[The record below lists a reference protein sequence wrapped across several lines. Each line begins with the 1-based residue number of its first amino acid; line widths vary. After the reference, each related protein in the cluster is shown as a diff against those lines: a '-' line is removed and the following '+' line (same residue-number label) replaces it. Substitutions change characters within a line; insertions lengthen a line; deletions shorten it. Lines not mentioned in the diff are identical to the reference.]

1 MPRKKDTITLSI
13 PPGTKE
19 KLEKIARK
27 FNITWGKEPSISGLI
42 VAIAE
47 NSLEVGKPFT
57 LESNEINALK
67 QAIKALTDAGRVGE
81 VQTIITLLLERGNLN
96 PSTRQSLLKQ
106 ASRLVQAW
114 RSQIEEYRQNKK
126 PFYLLYENS
135 QGEELQ
141 YTVRYAEPK
150 FFDKRFYLMVWCEE
164 TEDVE
169 DLSPDLPGLWHNRCL
184 RFDRIHS
191 IVPASGEWRE
201 GLDSI
206 KVYLHF
212 RGWMIKSYQPR
223 EDDLE
228 DEIIEDENIG
238 KVRQVVRR
246 VTNEFWLI
254 REVARYW
261 EDCVIV
267 SPEPIRDTPSSVLAD
282 RMKQK
287 ILTLSQFYDV

>member
-19 KLEKIARK
+19 KLEEIARK

-47 NSLEVGKPFT
+47 KSLEVGKPFT
-57 LESNEINALK
+57 LESNQINALR
-67 QAIKALTDAGRVGE
+67 QAIKALNDAGHVGE
-81 VQTIITLLLERGNLN
+81 AQTIITLLLERGNLDAAM
-96 PSTRQSLLKQ
+96 RQSLLQ
-106 ASRLVQAW
+106 EASRVVQAW
-114 RSQIEEYRQNKK
+114 RSQIEEHRQNQK
-126 PFYLLYENS
+126 PFYLFYENS
-135 QGEELQ
+135 QREQLQ

-150 FFDKRFYLMVWCEE
+150 FFDRRFYLMIWCEE

-169 DLSPDLPGLWHNRCL
+169 NLSPDLPELWHNRCL
-184 RFDRIHS
+184 NFDRIRS

-212 RGWMIKSYQPR
+212 QGRMIKSYQRR

-228 DEIIEDENIG
+228 DEIIDSENIG
-238 KVRQVVRR
+238 KVRQVLRR

-267 SPEPIRDTPSSVLAD
+267 SPEPIRD

-287 ILTLSQFYDV
+287 ILTLRQFYDI